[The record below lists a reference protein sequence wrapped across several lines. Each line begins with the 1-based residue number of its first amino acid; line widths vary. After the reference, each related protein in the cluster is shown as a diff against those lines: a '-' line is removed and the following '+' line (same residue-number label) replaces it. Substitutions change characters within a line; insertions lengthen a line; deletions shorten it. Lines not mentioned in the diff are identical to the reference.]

1 MKYEDYYYNY
11 NLIIIINRL
20 QGKKLNESEVTD
32 DNLELIEEEKKL
44 SVDFSR
50 LITICQNASFKDFLY
65 ARDHRKYN
73 ISFILSMSMLLFA
86 TRLYC

>member
-1 MKYEDYYYNY
+1 MKCEDYYYY
-11 NLIIIINRL
+11 SFINRL
-20 QGKKLNESEVTD
+20 QGKKLNESDVTD
-32 DNLELIEEEKKL
+32 DNRELIEEEKKL

-65 ARDHRKYN
+65 ARDHRKHN